1 MDSWVLNLT
10 RSVKYSDA
18 DRAEIQRQ
26 LTEQYISDYTAT
38 WRAGMDNLNIRNFES
53 IGQLTGAGAGYQR
66 RPAFAAGANRA
77 A

>member
-1 MDSWVLNLT
+1 MSRLRVFRQTGWFIAGLMTGLLNLT

-38 WRAGMDNLNIRNFES
+38 GGPGWTI
-53 IGQLTGAGAGYQR
+53 
-66 RPAFAAGANRA
+66 
-77 A
+77 

>member
-1 MDSWVLNLT
+1 MDSSVLNLT

-38 WRAGMDNLNIRNFES
+38 GGPGWTI
-53 IGQLTGAGAGYQR
+53 
-66 RPAFAAGANRA
+66 
-77 A
+77 